1 MLSLDDRRWGK
12 FAISDVAEIISG
24 RGIYEDERIPGN
36 IPYITASAM
45 NNGVTHFLSNVN
57 DTLEADCISVNS
69 NGSVGYAFYHP
80 YEALYSGD
88 CRKLRLKHRN
98 KYVALFVAVSI
109 TSHKDKYNY
118 GYKLGTARLMR
129 QIIQLPIDDEG
140 KPDYAFMEE
149 YMREREQKLIHDY
162 IEYARNKLRNVP
174 SNVLSLEGVRWGK
187 FAIGDLFVLE
197 TGKCLKSEMVQKDN
211 ANVPYLGATNRNNAV
226 IDFVN
231 HDERLL
237 QEGNCIAFIKDGEGS
252 AGYAVYKAEDFI
264 ANFHIIAGYA
274 PFLNRYTGM
283 FITTAADKVRGK
295 YNFNYSRSMERLK
308 KEMIQLPIDD
318 EGNPD
323 WEFMTRYMKAFE
335 ERLYLLYLESKAS
348 QPAND
353 ELKQ

>member
-129 QIIQLPIDDEG
+129 QIIQLPVDNEG

-162 IEYARNKLRNVP
+162 IEYARNKLRDVP
-174 SNVLSLEGVRWGK
+174 SDVLSLEGVRWGK
-187 FAIGDLFVLE
+187 FAIGDLFTLV
-197 TGKCLKSEMVQKDN
+197 TGKGRG
-211 ANVPYLGATNRNNAV
+211 ANHLEHDDKGISYLGATNRNNAV
-226 IDFVN
+226 LYFMKRDDKLI
-231 HDERLL
+231 
-237 QEGNCIAFIKDGEGS
+237 QKGNCIAFIRNGEGS
-252 AGYAVYKAEDFI
+252 IGYSVYKAEDFI
-264 ANFHIIAGYA
+264 ATADITVGYS
-274 PFLNRYTGM
+274 PHLNRYNGM
-283 FITTAADKVRGK
+283 FITTAADKVRGR
-295 YNFNYSRSMERLK
+295 YNFNYKRSETRLK

-323 WEFMTRYMKAFE
+323 WEFMTQYMKAQE
-335 ERLYLLYLESKAS
+335 YELLLRYLMSRA
-348 QPAND
+348 
-353 ELKQ
+353 